1 MARWRGRSL
10 NLLGVCILR
19 RAFNTEYYDLC
30 GYLFTRWRVY
40 MHEETH
46 CCQIQK
52 SIKTNKLAWNE
63 NTNVGL
69 FDKSRTSENAPEQL
83 MKSNSDH
90 SYALLLSS
98 DQSLA
103 ATWMTFIFSL
113 VCLFIFYSFFRY
125 LLSFFD
131 KNYLSFFPDS
141 FSNFHLPPLFFS
153 HCIFL
158 LSSTSLSYL
167 PHLFFSPFPFS
178 LFSII
183 LISCR
188 IVLFTTAL
196 SSFHIYGH
204 LFLVLLLCLAPS
216 WFIRSSSLSSFSFFF
231 ASLFSRFKCLFVH
244 YPFSLSNL
252 SFFLSIAFLFFPI
265 YPSLYLSLFLPPLS
279 LSFSCFF
286 LFSFISTSRCLSFF
300 VSISHSLVFC
310 LSSPR
315 NHFSEFL
322 PVSFFFFLLLF
333 VFHVF
338 LIYLWLFF
346 VVFIFGLPFSRY
358 PFSYCSWSHLFGV
371 PVFFSLSVS
380 CSHSLSLRLS
390 FSRFPFSKFSPD
402 VSPFLF
408 SVALVLSLSVSF
420 SQCFIFS
427 PSFSWCHFYFSLK
440 IIWRKLKSSRWVT
453 IPV

>member
-10 NLLGVCILR
+10 NLLSVCILR

-98 DQSLA
+98 DPSLA

-265 YPSLYLSLFLPPLS
+265 YPSLYLSLFLSPLS
-279 LSFSCFF
+279 LSFSLYFGFFCSLLSLHLVVFLFLSLFLTHSFSVFHPPVIISLIFSQFRFFF
-286 LFSFISTSRCLSFF
+286 L
-300 VSISHSLVFC
+300 
-310 LSSPR
+310 
-315 NHFSEFL
+315 
-322 PVSFFFFLLLF
+322 LLLF

-346 VVFIFGLPFSRY
+346 VVFIFGLSFSRY

-408 SVALVLSLSVSF
+408 SVALVLCLFFSMFHFQPLILLVSF
-420 SQCFIFS
+420 LFFS
-427 PSFSWCHFYFSLK
+427 
-440 IIWRKLKSSRWVT
+440 
-453 IPV
+453 